1 LIPSAD
7 ILAVAALV
15 VCAAYVV
22 FGLTG
27 FGSTVLALPLLAHL
41 MPLKFAV
48 ALLLLLDLA
57 MGIAFNARGRRGVRT
72 DELAWLA
79 PFMLAGIAGGLTL
92 LVRLPERELIGALG
106 IFVLAYSA
114 WGVLRRGAARALS
127 RLWCAPIGLAGGAF
141 SALFGTGGVLFVIYT
156 SGRLRDAA
164 ELRATTAATILLSVS
179 VRALLFFAMG
189 LFAQQGLLTHVLVL
203 APAALV
209 GLLIGLRW
217 HAKVEPKAVIRAVHL
232 LLAVAG
238 VSLLARSLGG

>member
-57 MGIAFNARGRRGVRT
+57 MGVAFNARARRGVRT

-79 PFMLAGIAGGLTL
+79 PFMLAGMAGGLTL

-106 IFVLAYSA
+106 VFVLTYAA
-114 WGVLRRGAARALS
+114 WGVSRRGPARALS
-127 RLWCAPIGLAGGAF
+127 RAWCVPIGLAGGAF
-141 SALFGTGGVLFVIYT
+141 SALFGTGGVLFVVYT

-164 ELRATTAATILLSVS
+164 QLRATTAATILLSVS
-179 VRALLFFAMG
+179 VRSLLFLAMG
-189 LFAQQGLLTHVLVL
+189 LFAQEGLLLYALVL
-203 APAALV
+203 APAALA
-209 GLLIGLRW
+209 GLLIGSRL
-217 HAKVEPKAVIRAVHL
+217 HARVQPKAVIRAVHL
-232 LLAVAG
+232 LLTVAG
-238 VSLLARSLGG
+238 ASLLARAVGG